1 MERIA
6 RARQITLPPLDDDQ
20 SLRETGFGLLGF
32 AVPVARP
39 EGDLGIDPFAISDDA
54 RVPTTIGDFI
64 KAYENVLA

>member
-6 RARQITLPPLDDDQ
+6 RAQQITLPPLDDDQ

-32 AVPVARP
+32 AVLVARP
-39 EGDLGIDPFAISDDA
+39 EGDLGIDSSAISDDA
-54 RVPTTIGDFI
+54 RVLPTIGDFI